1 MAHKL
6 KTLASICDDH
16 LSLPVETLKLLQE
29 TPAIYNIISR
39 ISSLL
44 DFQSATLY
52 VIDNADQICAAI
64 SIGANSRIYR
74 SEQATNTLAQ
84 IATADSWYFL
94 PQGAVLAA
102 FKTSAD
108 EMLHYNWHP
117 SDILCL
123 PFSPENIPLTAFL
136 AVSKPRENH
145 VSLSRLQSLQGYI
158 QWLSSEIKQTHLAI
172 QLSNAKALHQ
182 RAKAALA
189 AQNRRENAPSPTTE
203 SLVLKTEA
211 LSEADKHQQIQTE
224 LTQRNRE
231 LLSLQAAIAATA
243 SSLDVPFVLETV
255 TWEVANLLNV
265 EGCTVSEW
273 HKTNDAAT
281 IVAKYGLENWW
292 EQSSSAEK
300 DTLCP
305 LKQQVHTEKYAAQI
319 TIGQPHL
326 HDADR
331 NYMQQAGIKTL
342 LILPMIFQNEILGIV
357 EIFDSRTERV
367 FSDREISLTQLLAN
381 QAATTFINARLYHQ
395 AQSELKERKKA
406 QEQITVSLHEKE
418 ILLKEIHHRV
428 KNNLQIISS
437 LLFLQSRNI
446 KDDVILQA
454 LQESR
459 ARVQTMAMI
468 HERLY
473 QSTDLARID
482 FVEYLRKLANEL
494 VRNYN
499 QSTQPTT
506 FKFEGG
512 NILLD
517 INISVPCGLIVNE
530 LISNALKHAFPK
542 DPTNFNQDREP
553 NTIFISLMRKN
564 GQIELIVGDN
574 GIGIPSEMD
583 LEHTNSLGMQ
593 LVTMLTQ
600 QIQGKL
606 ELKRSPGT
614 TFTIVFPA
622 Q

>member
-6 KTLASICDDH
+6 KMLVSTCDNH
-16 LSLPVETLKLLQE
+16 PLLSVETLKLLQE
-29 TPAIYNIISR
+29 TPAIYDIISR
-39 ISSLL
+39 INALL

-52 VIDNADQICAAI
+52 VIDNADQICAAA
-64 SIGANSRIYR
+64 SVGTNSKIYR
-74 SEQATNTLAQ
+74 SEQAALSLAN
-84 IATADSWYFL
+84 IATAENWYFL

-136 AVSKPRENH
+136 AVSRPRENR
-145 VSLSRLQSLQGYI
+145 VSSSRLQALYGYI
-158 QWLSSEIKQTHLAI
+158 QWLSSEVKQTHLTM
-172 QLSNAKALHQ
+172 QLSNAEALHQ
-182 RAKAALA
+182 RAEAALA
-189 AQNRRENAPSPTTE
+189 AQNRRENAPSPSTDN
-203 SLVLKTEA
+203 LVLKTEP

-255 TWEVANLLNV
+255 TWEVTNLLNV

-273 HKTNDAAT
+273 HQTNDAAT

-292 EQSSSAEK
+292 EQSASAEK

-305 LKQQVHTEKYAAQI
+305 LKQQVHAEKYAAQI
-319 TIGQPHL
+319 TIGQPDL
-326 HDADR
+326 RPADR
-331 NYMQQAGIKTL
+331 DYMQQAGIKTL
-342 LILPMIFQNEILGIV
+342 LVLPMIFQNEILGIV
-357 EIFDSRTERV
+357 EIFDSQSERV

-381 QAATTFINARLYHQ
+381 QAATTLTNARLYHQ
-395 AQSELKERKKA
+395 AQCELKERKKA
-406 QEQITVSLHEKE
+406 QEQITASLHEKE

-446 KDDVILQA
+446 KDDIVLQA

-468 HERLY
+468 HENLY
-473 QSTDLARID
+473 QSSDLARID
-482 FVEYLRKLANEL
+482 FVEYLRKLTNEL

-499 QSTQPTT
+499 HSTQPVN
-506 FKFEGG
+506 FNFEGG

-530 LISNALKHAFPK
+530 LVSNTLKHAFSK
-542 DPTNFNQDREP
+542 DPTTPNPNGEP
-553 NTIFISLMRKN
+553 NTISISLMRKN
-564 GQIELIVGDN
+564 GQVELIVSDN
-574 GIGIPSEMD
+574 GIGIPPEMD